1 MMGKQVATPKQTAGG
16 GFVFEDKVV
25 AYYLTWMLGSTP
37 LTFNQGPITRVDCQV
52 KVDGWELDDLLIT
65 SRKNSQEYRCA
76 FSIKS
81 NLQFSRDHAPEDFV
95 HDVWTLYLHDEN
107 DVLKDG
113 RQLD

>member
-1 MMGKQVATPKQTAGG
+1 MGKQVATPKQTAGG

-65 SRKNSQEYRCA
+65 SMKDGQEYRCA
-76 FSIKS
+76 FSIKVICS
-81 NLQFSRDHAPEDFV
+81 FRATML
-95 HDVWTLYLHDEN
+95 
-107 DVLKDG
+107 LKISFTMYGLCTSMMRMMFLMSSLTSWD
-113 RQLD
+113 